1 MRRATHPAWLV
12 LITAAA
18 LLASCSA
25 PPPSAKKQLETTP
38 AQPVPLAP
46 STTAPA
52 VDLSAI
58 NQSIASN
65 VGDPAKFRAVMTSLQ
80 QAVAK
85 HDSNA
90 VAALISYPVTINP
103 GTRTPMRIRTPDA
116 FVTSY
121 DKIITPHI
129 ADVVKEQRY
138 EDLFV
143 NAQGAMFGNGE
154 VWITGTCRDKTCTQT
169 DIKIRTIQNT
179 DAQTH

>member
-25 PPPSAKKQLETTP
+25 PPSAKKQQEKTP

-46 STTAPA
+46 STATPA

-65 VGDPAKFRAVMTSLQ
+65 IGDPAKFRIVMTSLQ

-90 VAALISYPVTINP
+90 VAALVSYPITINP

-121 DKIITPHI
+121 DKIITLHI
-129 ADVVKEQRY
+129 ADVVKKQRY

-154 VWITGTCRDKTCTQT
+154 VWITGICRDKTCSQT
-169 DIKIRTIQNT
+169 DIRIRTIQNT
-179 DAQTH
+179 DGKTK